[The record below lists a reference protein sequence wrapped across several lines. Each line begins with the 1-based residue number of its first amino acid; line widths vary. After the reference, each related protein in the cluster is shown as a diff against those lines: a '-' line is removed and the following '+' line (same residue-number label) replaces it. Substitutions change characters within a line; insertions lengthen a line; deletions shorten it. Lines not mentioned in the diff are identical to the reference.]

1 MKRRDL
7 LKTLTASTFG
17 AAVMPVESVVGA
29 PPTTPAT
36 AYARTPAEAARD
48 ARLRAEKF
56 LTPQELK
63 TITLLCD
70 IILPAEGGKPGAV
83 AAGVPAF
90 IEFIVKDMPHYQT
103 PIRGG
108 LMWLDAES
116 RKRFNGKKFAQL
128 IAAQRIEIID
138 DIAYP
143 EQAKR
148 EHSQGVAFFNR
159 MRDLTLTGFYT
170 TRMGFDDLGY
180 VGNTPNKWEGVPDDV
195 LKQYGFA
202 TKEG

>member
-1 MKRRDL
+1 
-7 LKTLTASTFG
+7 
-17 AAVMPVESVVGA
+17 MPVESVVGA
-29 PPTTPAT
+29 PPTTPAAAT
-36 AYARTPAEAARD
+36 AYGRTPAEATRD

-63 TITLLCD
+63 TITVLCD
-70 IILPAEGGKPGAV
+70 LILPAEKGKPGAI

-90 IEFIVKDMPHYQT
+90 IDFIVKDMPQHQT

-116 RKRFNGKKFAQL
+116 RKRFNGKKFVEL
-128 IAAQRIEIID
+128 LPAQRIEIVD

-143 EQAKR
+143 EQAKK
-148 EHSQGVAFFNR
+148 EHLQGVAFFNR

-180 VGNTPNKWEGVPDDV
+180 VGNTPNKWEGVPDEV
-195 LKQYGFA
+195 LRQYGFA